1 MAPKTI
7 IAPSILSAD
16 FAQLGHDCARTM
28 KQGADW
34 LHVDIMDGHFVP
46 NITFGPPVVAAIRG
60 HVDQPTEAHGRG
72 TFDCHMMIAEP
83 KKWVKEFKK
92 AGCNLYCFHYEAAFS
107 SAAENPEDQ
116 TDEKTNPKALI
127 RYIHDQGLL
136 AGIAI
141 KPDTSVDVLWEILEN
156 SEEKERPDM
165 VLVMTVYPGFG
176 GQKFMAS
183 ELPKVQALR
192 EKYPELNI
200 EVDGG
205 IGPKTIDEAADA
217 GANVIV
223 AGSAVFGANDPSE
236 VIAQLRQSVDARNA
250 NLLPL
255 IIGRV
260 HGGPK
265 VEDGSI
271 FGTKN
276 FRRLATSAHSLRR
289 RLHNH
294 QYLFSH
300 PEFLSSSNPLSLAQP
315 LSSNS
320 IARVI
325 MKRKAGAA
333 AGASKANKKK
343 SKPSL
348 GAEEAQKR
356 FRAGLFDQKVLNSYT
371 EQYAQS
377 EPYKHAVINGLVDD
391 SLLRSVRSEIKA
403 NVEFTPKE
411 TDIYKIHQSGDLA
424 NLDGLDDESLAKL
437 PSLLKLRDAIY
448 SESFRNYVSH
458 ITDCGPLSGRK
469 TDMAINIYTPGCY
482 LLCHDDVIG
491 SRRVSYIL
499 YLVDPDTPWKPEW
512 GGALRLFPVQEIK
525 DKDGEVAKT
534 PLPDVS
540 KVIPPAWNQL
550 SFFAVQPGES
560 FHDVEEVYRAETKK
574 QLEKEG
580 GRIRMAISGWFHIPQ
595 IGEDGYIKG
604 EEERNA
610 KNSGLMQLQGNPA
623 QYDMPQPQVMK
634 VDKSQASQGFDE
646 ADLEFLLKYI
656 SPAYLVPD
664 ALEEISET
672 FNEMFEI
679 TLPDIL
685 GKKFAKRL
693 RDYVEA
699 EEKKPVPEDTPT
711 IEKTSPWR
719 VAKPPHKARYM
730 YQQPSGP
737 DQLRTSQEE
746 SPITELLDIFLP
758 SRQFRQWLQMA
769 TKTTVESA
777 DLLARRFRR
786 GLDYTLATGHEG
798 KARVEINLGFTP
810 TNGWGEDEEEDPE
823 EEAEEQNGKDVKGKG
838 KGKAKAVEKK
848 KKEEEEVPEVG
859 GQEIF
864 MSGDDD
870 ADEDAAVYKTG
881 GDDDDNI
888 LFFQA
893 PTWNKMTIVMRDSG
907 ALKFVKYISKSAK
920 GDRWDISG
928 AFEVEEDD
936 DDDDDAAEDDDDE
949 EEFQGF
955 SPKGTE
961 SESD

>member
-1 MAPKTI
+1 M
-7 IAPSILSAD
+7 
-16 FAQLGHDCARTM
+16 
-28 KQGADW
+28 
-34 LHVDIMDGHFVP
+34 
-46 NITFGPPVVAAIRG
+46 
-60 HVDQPTEAHGRG
+60 
-72 TFDCHMMIAEP
+72 
-83 KKWVKEFKK
+83 
-92 AGCNLYCFHYEAAFS
+92 
-107 SAAENPEDQ
+107 
-116 TDEKTNPKALI
+116 
-127 RYIHDQGLL
+127 
-136 AGIAI
+136 
-141 KPDTSVDVLWEILEN
+141 
-156 SEEKERPDM
+156 
-165 VLVMTVYPGFG
+165 
-176 GQKFMAS
+176 
-183 ELPKVQALR
+183 
-192 EKYPELNI
+192 
-200 EVDGG
+200 
-205 IGPKTIDEAADA
+205 
-217 GANVIV
+217 
-223 AGSAVFGANDPSE
+223 
-236 VIAQLRQSVDARNA
+236 
-250 NLLPL
+250 
-255 IIGRV
+255 
-260 HGGPK
+260 
-265 VEDGSI
+265 
-271 FGTKN
+271 
-276 FRRLATSAHSLRR
+276 
-289 RLHNH
+289 
-294 QYLFSH
+294 
-300 PEFLSSSNPLSLAQP
+300 
-315 LSSNS
+315 
-320 IARVI
+320 
-325 MKRKAGAA
+325 
-333 AGASKANKKK
+333 
-343 SKPSL
+343 
-348 GAEEAQKR
+348 
-356 FRAGLFDQKVLNSYT
+356 
-371 EQYAQS
+371 
-377 EPYKHAVINGLVDD
+377 
-391 SLLRSVRSEIKA
+391 RSEIKA

-838 KGKAKAVEKK
+838 KAKAVEK

-928 AFEVEEDD
+928 AFEVEEEDDDD